1 MWFKARIVN
10 KAEASPFPMPDL
22 IERDRDINDSA
33 IREIDHSIEEI
44 EREAYERGFEAG
56 EKAGLAMGEE
66 KARIILEKI
75 ENLFKELLGLRQRM
89 ISDLQADIIELATSL
104 AKKIILQEL
113 KTAPETI
120 LNMTKE
126 AIMRIE
132 RTGTITIKI
141 NPSLYNLF
149 MRLKPDLQNLH
160 EDLIFD
166 VDPTIPAQGTI
177 VIGPQEEVSTDV
189 DEQLRNI
196 IKELGDKIGNPRS

>member
-196 IKELGDKIGNPRS
+196 IKELGDKIGNLRS

>member
-22 IERDRDINDSA
+22 IERDRDIKDSA
-33 IREIDHSIEEI
+33 VREIDHSIEEI
-44 EREAYERGFEAG
+44 EREAYEKGFEAG

-177 VIGPQEEVSTDV
+177 VIGPQEEISTDV